1 MSETS
6 WLNTC
11 YYSCHRQ
18 LLTLLS
24 RPLVNKRFLAR
35 LFSLSD
41 YLLSNDTYMTKTK
54 CVYVVDDDDEI
65 RSLLKSY
72 LEKNQ
77 YQVRTA
83 DSGES
88 FLAAFNPTDDVDLV
102 ILDVRLP
109 GADGFSVCRTL
120 RTQSN
125 VPVIMLT
132 ANSDEMDRIIGLE
145 IGADDYLA
153 KPFNPREL
161 LARIKA
167 IHRRME
173 HINDVPEPVE
183 DSVPDAHRFYRFAQ
197 FVLDTL
203 TRELSVGGVKE
214 SLSGADYNL
223 LMLFVTNPGTVL
235 TRDYIAENTRGRDTT
250 PLDRFIDV
258 HVSRLRQRL
267 REDARQPQLIKTVR
281 GQGYILTAHVTATDD
296 DHSASS

>member
-1 MSETS
+1 
-6 WLNTC
+6 
-11 YYSCHRQ
+11 
-18 LLTLLS
+18 
-24 RPLVNKRFLAR
+24 
-35 LFSLSD
+35 
-41 YLLSNDTYMTKTK
+41 MTKTK
-54 CVYVVDDDDEI
+54 RIYVVDDDDDI

-77 YQVRTA
+77 YSVLTA
-83 DSGES
+83 DSGEA
-88 FLAAFNPTDDVDLV
+88 FLEGFDPDLGIDLV
-102 ILDVRLP
+102 ILDIRLP
-109 GADGFSVCRTL
+109 GADGFSVCRSL
-120 RTQSN
+120 RTLSN

-173 HINDVPEPVE
+173 QIEAHEPAPEPI
-183 DSVPDAHRFYRFAQ
+183 PQAQRFYRFAQ
-197 FVLDTL
+197 FELDTL
-203 TRELSVGGVKE
+203 TRELWVNNEKE
-214 SLSGADYNL
+214 ALSGADYNL
-223 LMLFVTNPGTVL
+223 LMLFVTNPGAVL
-235 TRDYIAENTRGRDTT
+235 SRDYIAENTRGRDST

-281 GQGYILTAHVTATDD
+281 GQGYILTAQVE
-296 DHSASS
+296 ASNHGLH

>member
-1 MSETS
+1 
-6 WLNTC
+6 
-11 YYSCHRQ
+11 
-18 LLTLLS
+18 
-24 RPLVNKRFLAR
+24 
-35 LFSLSD
+35 
-41 YLLSNDTYMTKTK
+41 MTKSK
-54 CVYVVDDDDEI
+54 CVFVVDDDDEI

-77 YQVRTA
+77 YQVLTA

-88 FLAAFNPTDDVDLV
+88 FLAAFSPELDVDLV

-173 HINDVPEPVE
+173 QVTEVPEHALATPQE
-183 DSVPDAHRFYRFAQ
+183 TYRYYRFAQ
-197 FVLDTL
+197 FKLDTL
-203 TRELSVGGVKE
+203 TRELWVDGVKE

-223 LMLFVTNPGTVL
+223 LMLFVTNPGNVL
-235 TRDYIAENTRGRDTT
+235 SRDYIAENTRGRDTT

-281 GQGYILTAHVTATDD
+281 GQGYILTAQVEASDN
-296 DHSASS
+296 DHTPEN

>member
-1 MSETS
+1 
-6 WLNTC
+6 
-11 YYSCHRQ
+11 
-18 LLTLLS
+18 
-24 RPLVNKRFLAR
+24 
-35 LFSLSD
+35 
-41 YLLSNDTYMTKTK
+41 MTKTK
-54 CVYVVDDDDEI
+54 CVFVVDDDDEI

-77 YQVRTA
+77 YQVLTA

-88 FLAAFNPTDDVDLV
+88 FLAAFSPDLGVDLV

-173 HINDVPEPVE
+173 QVSDVQEPEPTAPKE
-183 DSVPDAHRFYRFAQ
+183 TYRYYRFAQ
-197 FVLDTL
+197 FKLDTL
-203 TRELSVGGVKE
+203 TRELWVNGVKE

-223 LMLFVTNPGTVL
+223 LMLFVTNPGNVL
-235 TRDYIAENTRGRDTT
+235 SRDYIAENTRGRDTT

-281 GQGYILTAHVTATDD
+281 GQGYILTVQVAASDD
-296 DHSASS
+296 DDTVES